1 MTKEILFLLTILPTV
16 LFGQETKKVT
26 KEHENPW
33 FKEVYYVLKSDK
45 SIRHGNYQKLGYKD
59 AVLINGFYKNGL
71 KDSIWTEYQWGEKN
85 KKSIG
90 TYSADKKVGV
100 WEFYGYKGEQEQK
113 YDYTKNE
120 IVYFKLEDKE
130 NANEF
135 RVIKGSDT
143 TKTKLDRPPLYI
155 GGSALM
161 YEPILKS
168 IQYPEQ
174 AKENGISGR
183 VYITFTIDSNGKASN
198 HRVTKGIG
206 FGCDEEALRVVEA
219 IPDNWIPGLL
229 GGQAVNVEYI
239 LPISFT
245 LR

>member
-1 MTKEILFLLTILPTV
+1 MTKTILFLLTILPTV

-26 KEHENPW
+26 EKHENSR
-33 FKEVYYVLKSDK
+33 FKEVYYALKSDK
-45 SIRHGNYQKLGYKD
+45 SIRQGNYQKLGYKD

-71 KDSIWTEYQWGEKN
+71 KDSIWTEYQWGGKN
-85 KKSIG
+85 RKSIG
-90 TYSADKKVGV
+90 TYSADNKVGV
-100 WEFYGYKGEQEQK
+100 WEFYDYRGELEQK

-120 IVYFKLEDKE
+120 IVYFTLEDKE
-130 NANEF
+130 RDKEF

-161 YEPILKS
+161 FETIFKS
-168 IQYPEQ
+168 IQYPQQ
-174 AKENGISGR
+174 ARENGISGK
-183 VYITFTIDSNGKASN
+183 VYITFTVDNNGKTST

-206 FGCDEEALRVVEA
+206 YGCDEEALRVVKE
-219 IPDNWIPGLL
+219 IPDNWFPGLMS
-229 GGQAVNVEYI
+229 GQAVNVEYI

>member
-1 MTKEILFLLTILPTV
+1 MTKTILFLLTILPTV

-26 KEHENPW
+26 EENKNDW

-45 SIRHGNYQKLGYKD
+45 SIRHGNYQKSGYKE

-71 KDSIWTEYQWGEKN
+71 KDSIWTEYQWSGKN

-90 TYSADKKVGV
+90 TYSEDKKVGT
-100 WEFYGYKGEQEQK
+100 WEFYDYKGELEQK

-120 IVYFKLEDKE
+120 IIYFKLDDKE
-130 NANEF
+130 KDKDF
-135 RVIKGSDT
+135 RVIKDSDT

-155 GGSALM
+155 GGSAM
-161 YEPILKS
+161 MFEPILKN
-168 IQYPEQ
+168 IQYPPQ
-174 AKENGISGR
+174 AKENGVSGK
-183 VYITFTIDSNGKASN
+183 VYITFTIDSNGKTSN

-206 FGCDEEALRVVEA
+206 SGCDEEALRVVKE
-219 IPDNWIPGLL
+219 IPDNWLPGLL
-229 GGQAVNVEYI
+229 SGQAVNVEYV

-245 LR
+245 LN